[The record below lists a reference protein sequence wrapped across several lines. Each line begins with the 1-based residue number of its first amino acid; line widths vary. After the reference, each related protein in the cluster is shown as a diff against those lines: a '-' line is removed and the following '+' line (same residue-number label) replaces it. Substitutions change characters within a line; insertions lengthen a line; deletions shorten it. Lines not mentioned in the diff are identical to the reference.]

1 MVDIDR
7 IDDTIWFVD
16 YTGEAADEFASNAE
30 NAGAPY
36 ILPKDR
42 GENSQ
47 IE

>member
-30 NAGAPY
+30 NADAPY
-36 ILPKDR
+36 FPR
-42 GENSQ
+42 TGGRNPR
-47 IE
+47 